1 MQFLSGSF
9 NENSISQ
16 VKESLS
22 KTLAIKKK
30 DSLQK
35 FSELNLDDVTKLVED
50 APLLEPLKS
59 LNLFVDS
66 KLLMEAIEHRQK
78 RRMLRRQS
86 LISLNKK
93 GEEKVILTKD
103 QFDNR
108 NETFLKGVYVF
119 VYLFMFTALNL
130 EYKCI
135 Q

>member
-1 MQFLSGSF
+1 MQLFSGTF
-9 NENSISQ
+9 NEYSISQ

-22 KTLAIKKK
+22 KTLDIKKK

-35 FSELNLDDVTKLVED
+35 FTELNLDDT
-50 APLLEPLKS
+50 PLLEPLKN

-66 KLLMEAIEHRQK
+66 KLLMEAIDHRQK

-86 LISLNKK
+86 LISLHKK
-93 GEEKVILTKD
+93 DAEKLSLSSLSTED

>member
-1 MQFLSGSF
+1 LQLLSGSF

-35 FSELNLDDVTKLVED
+35 FSELNTKLIED

-78 RRMLRRQS
+78 RRVLRRKS

-93 GEEKVILTKD
+93 DEEKVILTED
-103 QFDNR
+103 QFNNR
-108 NETFLKGVYVF
+108 NEAFLKGVYVF

>member
-1 MQFLSGSF
+1 MQLLSGSF

-35 FSELNLDDVTKLVED
+35 FSELNTKLIED

-78 RRMLRRQS
+78 RRVLRRQS

-93 GEEKVILTKD
+93 DEEKVILTED
-103 QFDNR
+103 QFNNR
-108 NETFLKGVYVF
+108 NEAFLKGVYVF

>member
-1 MQFLSGSF
+1 MQLLSGSF

-35 FSELNLDDVTKLVED
+35 FSELNTKLIED

-78 RRMLRRQS
+78 RRVLRRKS

-93 GEEKVILTKD
+93 DEEKVILTED
-103 QFDNR
+103 QFNNR
-108 NETFLKGVYVF
+108 NEAFLKGVYVF